1 MKLTEEELN
10 KRKKEVNGMLA
21 FFSLGSPDANKPS
34 DMQMAC
40 DKYLSGEIDEKGF
53 DDALEQIRQN
63 IVNKYK

>member
-53 DDALEQIRQN
+53 EML
-63 IVNKYK
+63 